1 MKYLRVFNSKSFFLI
16 QLLCEKQNKAFAIV
30 LVFLVIIDLK
40 MRSNKFFGLSNLF
53 RSKTLFVYKLAEI
66 IITNQNKN
74 LVFTTFQVIAP
85 RFENFNNN

>member
-1 MKYLRVFNSKSFFLI
+1 MI
-16 QLLCEKQNKAFAIV
+16 

-40 MRSNKFFGLSNLF
+40 MRSNKFFCLSNLSQ
-53 RSKTLFVYKLAEI
+53 SKTLFVYKLAKI

-74 LVFTTFQVIAP
+74 LIFTAFQIIAP